1 MNKEFFEKLMKTY
14 SPSGYET
21 EAIEVFNSYC
31 ESLGAKHEFTDH
43 MGNSCYS
50 IGTGDIK
57 VMISAHIDELGY
69 QVQRI
74 TKEGMIQFVPL
85 GGVDKKTLPGSIV
98 WFPRQSIKGIIGK
111 KPIHVEESE
120 ERGTVDK
127 INNLLVDVG
136 AENKE
141 DLEGKFGIEVGDVFL
156 PYQSEVM
163 YLGENRIVSRGLDDK
178 IGIYVVTQVLKEL
191 IGDKNKLKKYT
202 IYFVANTQEEVGLR
216 GAMVTSKRISPD
228 ISIDLDVTFATDEGR
243 DISEAEEGEV
253 SLGEGPVICYGPDKN
268 SKLTKLISDTSVHCS
283 IPTQK
288 IAGCSGGTNTS
299 AIQEGS
305 LDCMTAL
312 ISIPNRNMHTP
323 VEMCDIRDIDR
334 AVELVC
340 YSIYDLRNLWE

>member
-1 MNKEFFEKLMKTY
+1 MNNKDFFEKLMGTC

-31 ESLGAKHEFTDH
+31 ESLGAKHEFTDN

-57 VMISAHIDELGY
+57 VMISAHIDELGF

-74 TKEGMIQFVPL
+74 TEEGMIQFTTL
-85 GGVDKKTLPGSIV
+85 GGVDKKTLPGSVV
-98 WFPRQSIKGIIGK
+98 WFPKQSIKGVIGK

-120 ERGTVDK
+120 ERRTVDK
-127 INNLLVDVG
+127 INNLLVDIG
-136 AENKE
+136 AESKE
-141 DLEGKFGIEVGDVFL
+141 NVKEIGIDVGDIFL
-156 PYQSEVM
+156 PYQQEVL
-163 YLGENRIVSRGLDDK
+163 YLGKNRVVSRGLDDK
-178 IGIYVVTQVLKEL
+178 VGIFIITQVLEIL
-191 IGDKNKLKKYT
+191 ARDKDLGKKYT

-243 DISEAEEGEV
+243 GISEAEEGEV
-253 SLGEGPVICYGPDKN
+253 SLGKGPVICYGPDKN
-268 SKLTKLISDTSVHCS
+268 PKLTKLISDTAICSSISV
-283 IPTQK
+283 QK
-288 IAGCSGGTNTS
+288 IAGHSGGTNTS

-323 VEMCDIRDIDR
+323 VEMCDIRDIENTIDLISN
-334 AVELVC
+334 V
-340 YSIYDLRNLWE
+340 IYDLKNL